1 MMGCYP
7 QGTQSNG
14 AIIVRVI
21 HAGDTVEAYAAR
33 YDEAA
38 GMRPK
43 QCPHCGVVGR
53 MIGHGCYVR
62 RKPLQATADP
72 PRPVKIRRWKCK
84 ACKHTTSLLPDVLHR
99 YRHYVMAV
107 IAQTLLWRYVLG
119 WTWVA
124 IQTGLSDMAA
134 LGMPSLDSLMRWGKA
149 FEENALQWLN
159 GMLMVLAVVRPQVS
173 ELDAHGSARPLQQ
186 VLQTM
191 ALLVQWLSNMQF
203 PVGSE
208 VSTNEISQAWGWGW
222 NAGLGRLV

>member
-1 MMGCYP
+1 MMGCY
-7 QGTQSNG
+7 G

-21 HAGDTVEAYAAR
+21 HVGDTVEAYAAR
-33 YDEAA
+33 YDEVV
-38 GMRPK
+38 GMRPER
-43 QCPHCGVVGR
+43 CPHCGVVGQ

-62 RKPLQATADP
+62 QKPLQATTDP

-84 ACKHTTSLLPDVLHR
+84 ACKHTTSLLPDVLHH
-99 YRHYVMAV
+99 YRQYVMTV

-124 IQTGLSDMAA
+124 IQTGLSGMAD
-134 LGMPSLDSLMRWGKA
+134 LGMPSLDSLMRWCKA
-149 FEENALQWLN
+149 FAGNAPQWLN

-173 ELDAHGSARPLQQ
+173 ELDAHGSVSTGQSPLQQ

-191 ALLVQWLSNMQF
+191 ALLVHWLSNT
-203 PVGSE
+203 PLPPRSE
-208 VSTNEISQAWGWGW
+208 VNTNEISQAWGWGW